1 MANERDRTREFATW
15 RGSLSARISRRGEGP
30 MLGCNYTEPLR
41 SPPCSRCQYPL
52 LDCFVEQFSQ
62 LRCQKMRGVR
72 LLQEFRTVLSPFFRT
87 ASFECPEINRTF
99 NCGQN
104 SAIASANRGPL
115 MLGMTTSLMSA

>member
-41 SPPCSRCQYPL
+41 SPPCPRCQYPL

-62 LRCQKMRGVR
+62 LRCQKMQGVR
-72 LLQEFRTVLSPFFRT
+72 LLQEFRTRAQPFLSHGVVRVSGDKQDLQLRAKLCNSLCQSRT
-87 ASFECPEINRTF
+87 THA
-99 NCGQN
+99 
-104 SAIASANRGPL
+104 L
-115 MLGMTTSLMSA
+115 HD